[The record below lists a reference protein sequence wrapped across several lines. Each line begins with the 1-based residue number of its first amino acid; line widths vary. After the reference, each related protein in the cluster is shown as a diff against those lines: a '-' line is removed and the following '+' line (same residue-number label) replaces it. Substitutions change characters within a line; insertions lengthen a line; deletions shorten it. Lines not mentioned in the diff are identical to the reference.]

1 MTRAA
6 ELAKIIGK
14 GSVDIHGEAGTTSSG
29 STGKTTNL
37 QQGLAKTWFDI
48 NSVGTVLDDSFNI
61 SSLDDDGVGDRGLN
75 YTNSFST
82 VNAAISLGNE
92 DNTSGG
98 VISSDITTGS
108 RTTGGFGIEAYY
120 TSSNARVLYDTSS
133 SGTVNGDLA

>member
-1 MTRAA
+1 MANGTIAFDT
-6 ELAKIIGK
+6 LSTSGQITGTAKSLDTDYVVN
-14 GSVDIHGEAGTTSSG
+14 GS
-29 STGKTTNL
+29 
-37 QQGLAKTWFDI
+37 AKAWFDI
-48 NSVGTVLDDSFNI
+48 NSVGTALDDSFNI

-92 DNTSGG
+92 DNTSAG

>member
-1 MTRAA
+1 MAS
-6 ELAKIIGK
+6 ELRVNTLKDASGNNSIATSFVANGSAK
-14 GSVDIHGEAGTTSSG
+14 A
-29 STGKTTNL
+29 
-37 QQGLAKTWFDI
+37 WFDI

-92 DNTSGG
+92 DNTSAG

-120 TSSNARVLYDTSS
+120 TSSNSRVLYDTSS